1 MNLDF
6 EYQKVINS
14 LEQRFNFEKKEDSK
28 FDFFKLDRSLKLM
41 DLIESPNKSNA
52 LTIHIAGTNGK
63 GSVSSLLSSV
73 LSLNYKVGLYSSPHL
88 YNYTERIK
96 INNENISKK
105 DFTYLYNFIEKK
117 ILEYEKISGKTF
129 SFFEVLTA
137 MSFIYFKENKVDIN
151 VIETGI
157 GGTYDTTNVIKSDIQ
172 VITPISYD
180 HQNVLGDT
188 IELISENK
196 AGIIKENSIVI
207 ASKQLSEALEII
219 KKKSSEKKSKLIEL
233 NYSLKSK
240 PSIKD
245 FRMNALIEINGNE
258 YNISSK
264 SVGRHY
270 IDNVAL
276 AINTLNHIDRFEVT
290 KYQIEKGIR
299 NNVWPCRGNI
309 KKFKDRIFFID
320 GAHNESGFNRLES
333 SIEEFLDKNFILIFG
348 LNKNHDINPVI
359 NLIKKFKCKTIISRS
374 SHPKSEN
381 VKNIEKKLKYNRID
395 YIKSENSKE
404 ALNISLKESKIN
416 ETIITA
422 GSIFVAAE
430 ISELINN
437 D

>member
-14 LEQRFNFEKKEDSK
+14 LQQRFNFEKKEDSK

-41 DLIESPNKSNA
+41 DLTESPNKSNA

-129 SFFEVLTA
+129 SFFEILTA
-137 MSFIYFKENKVDIN
+137 MSLIYFKENKVDIN

-157 GGTYDTTNVIKSDIQ
+157 GGKYDTTNVIKSDIQ

-196 AGIIKENSIVI
+196 AGIIKENSTVI
-207 ASKQLSEALEII
+207 ASRQLSAALEII
-219 KKKSSEKKSKLIEL
+219 KKKSYEKKSKLIEL

-276 AINTLNHIDRFEVT
+276 AINTLNHIDRFKVT
-290 KYQIEKGIR
+290 KFQIEKGIR
-299 NNVWPCRGNI
+299 NNVWPCRGNV
-309 KKFKDRIFFID
+309 KKFKNRTFFID
-320 GAHNESGFNRLES
+320 GAHNESGFNKLES
-333 SIEEFLDKNFILIFG
+333 SIEEFLDKNFTLIFG

-374 SHPKSEN
+374 GHPKSEN

-422 GSIFVAAE
+422 GSIFIAAE